1 MEEFLSENLYWFDL
15 KPSKSPVFVPK
26 IGPKRC
32 FSDILIQK
40 RPKLMKTIY
49 QSVSIIN
56 MIILI
61 TFSHDSV
68 KWDKAEAPKPV
79 FWVSKLVQNGILI
92 YNK

>member
-15 KPSKSPVFVPK
+15 NPSKSPVFGPK

-40 RPKLMKTIY
+40 FPKLMKTIY

-61 TFSHDSV
+61 TFSYDSV
-68 KWDKAEAPKPV
+68 KWD
-79 FWVSKLVQNGILI
+79 
-92 YNK
+92 

>member
-15 KPSKSPVFVPK
+15 KPSKSPDFGPK
-26 IGPKRC
+26 IGPKGC

-40 RPKLMKTIY
+40 LPQTMKTIY

-61 TFSHDSV
+61 TFSYDNV
-68 KWDKAEAPKPV
+68 K
-79 FWVSKLVQNGILI
+79 
-92 YNK
+92 